1 MQDAV
6 FETVPRTENL
16 PITQT
21 IARRRASLNPI
32 MLSRSAPDALNLAQL
47 IPLRR
52 TSRSSL
58 PISPSCSVATQTPT
72 DVKMHFQFPES
83 FEFDIDS
90 IDGISLRSDSRRGS
104 NTSSSGS
111 DREDFLSLT
120 SPSLPPQDLNIWSRC
135 LRRLSS
141 HSDILHG
148 IGVNRRFSF
157 TEQRVEMKVEVQEV
171 QDVGQQLRSI
181 GDDFERSRLTRT
193 RSMSFVSQ
201 KKR

>member
-47 IPLRR
+47 IPLR
-52 TSRSSL
+52 RSSL

-148 IGVNRRFSF
+148 RVNRRFSF

>member
-47 IPLRR
+47 IPLR
-52 TSRSSL
+52 RSSL

-148 IGVNRRFSF
+148 INRRFSF